1 MNEELRIAWDFV
13 ENTGRS
19 IFLTGKA
26 GTGKTTF
33 LKTVVEQSRK
43 RPIVVA
49 PTGVVAI
56 NAGGVTIHSFFQLP
70 FSPYVPGAKVES
82 KFDFGREK
90 RKIIASVDL
99 LIIDEI
105 SMVRADLLDAIDTV
119 LRRFRN
125 HSQPFGGVQLLMI
138 GDLQQLTPVVTP
150 EDEQVLKPYYDTP
163 YFFGSKALQQIDY
176 VTIQLE
182 HVYRQQDASFIE
194 ILNEVRSGHPS
205 AEVLEKLNSRN
216 PTPGPSPAGEG
227 SASWAGRSPTGEG
240 SASWAGQAIR
250 LTTHNNLANFYN
262 ESELEKLPGRAIYYR
277 AEVKGTFPEYSYP
290 TAETLVLKEGAQVM
304 FVKNDP
310 SDEHKFYNGRIGRV
324 MEATEKRLSV
334 YCEGDSEAIEV
345 EPLEWEN
352 TRYTLNE
359 QTREIETEVQGTFK
373 QLPLRLAW
381 AITIHKSQGLTF
393 DRAIIDAGQ
402 SFAPG
407 QVYVALSR
415 CRTLEGLTLASPLTA
430 RSIINDER
438 VDSYIAQQES
448 EAQRSIQ
455 QLPLLKQEY
464 ERYLLLQ
471 LFDFRTLLYQ
481 QETMVRIFAE
491 YFYSSHASLKQLHD
505 QTLLD
510 LRQHIVGVADKWQQK
525 IRQMSFEALRE
536 PDFLERVKR
545 SAEYFADTLYKILAK
560 PLELTAKVETG
571 NKQATRRLGNALPD
585 ERQRWLSYRYLL
597 LKIAERGYTVSIYL
611 KEKQHA
617 MLDAIEESELKP
629 KRQRK
634 AKESSSRY
642 EVRGARCEKCS
653 GKGNAAHLQTGAWGE
668 QQAAYYLREKGY
680 VILER
685 DWHSGHRDI
694 DIIAE
699 KDGCIVFVEVK
710 TRRSK
715 DFVSPEQAV
724 DYQKQHN
731 LLRAINHYIGYR
743 HLEGAWRFDV
753 ISVVGM
759 PGSRPEIEHIEDFQI
774 NQR

>member
-1 MNEELRIAWDFV
+1 MDQNNELRTAWDFV

-33 LKTVVEQSRK
+33 LKTVVGKSRK

-49 PTGVVAI
+49 PTGVAAI

-90 RKIIASVDL
+90 RKIIASIDL

-105 SMVRADLLDAIDTV
+105 SMVRADLLDAIDSV

-125 HSQPFGGVQLLMI
+125 HSLPFGGVQLLMI
-138 GDLQQLTPVVTP
+138 GDLAQLTPVVTP
-150 EDEQVLKPYYDTP
+150 DEEQLLKQYYSTP

-176 VTIQLE
+176 VTIQLN
-182 HVYRQQDASFIE
+182 HVYRQQDESFIK
-194 ILNEVRSGHPS
+194 ILNEVRNGHPS
-205 AEVLEKLNSRN
+205 TEALEALNRRALQ
-216 PTPGPSPAGEG
+216 PTSSEG
-227 SASWAGRSPTGEG
+227 RG
-240 SASWAGQAIR
+240 AIR

-262 ESELEKLPGRAIYYR
+262 ESELEKLPGRAIHYR
-277 AEVKGTFPEYSYP
+277 AEVKGVFPDYSYP

-310 SDEHKFYNGRIGRV
+310 SGEHKFYNGRIGRV
-324 MEATEKRLSV
+324 IKATEKGLSV
-334 YCEGDSEAIEV
+334 YCEGDSEAIDV

-359 QTREIETEVQGTFK
+359 KTREIESEVQGTFK

-393 DRAIIDAGQ
+393 DRAIIDANQ

-415 CRTLEGLTLASPLTA
+415 CRTLEGLILASPLSA

-471 LFDFRTLLYQ
+471 LFDFRSLLYQ

-491 YFYSSHASLKQLHD
+491 FFYHSHASLKQLHD
-505 QTLLD
+505 QTLQD
-510 LRQHIVGVADKWQQK
+510 LRQHVISVADKWQQK
-525 IRQMSFEALRE
+525 IQSMSFEALRE
-536 PDFLERVKR
+536 PDFLERVNR
-545 SAEYFADTLYKILAK
+545 SAEYFADMLYNILAK
-560 PLELTAKVETG
+560 PLELTAKVETN
-571 NKQATRRLGNALPD
+571 NKQAARRLGNALPD
-585 ERQRWLSYRYLL
+585 ERQTWLSLRYLL
-597 LKIAERGYTVSIYL
+597 MKIAERGFTVSIYL
-611 KEKQHA
+611 KEKQYA
-617 MLDAIEESELKP
+617 MLDALDEDELKS

-634 AKESSSRY
+634 TKVPQAPKEKKPKTWEVSYQLYCQGMKPDKIASERSLTIGTVKGHLSRY
-642 EVRGARCEKCS
+642 VET
-653 GKGNAAHLQTGAWGE
+653 GK
-668 QQAAYYLREKGY
+668 
-680 VILER
+680 V
-685 DWHSGHRDI
+685 
-694 DIIAE
+694 
-699 KDGCIVFVEVK
+699 VF
-710 TRRSK
+710 
-715 DFVSPEQAV
+715 DDLVSPEHQKAIIAV
-724 DYQKQHN
+724 VEKIGVGETTTAIKN
-731 LLRAINHYIGYR
+731 LCPPDVTYDDIRLM
-743 HLEGAWRFDV
+743 LSV
-753 ISVVGM
+753 ISHKSADTCGS
-759 PGSRPEIEHIEDFQI
+759 SRPNGDA
-774 NQR
+774 